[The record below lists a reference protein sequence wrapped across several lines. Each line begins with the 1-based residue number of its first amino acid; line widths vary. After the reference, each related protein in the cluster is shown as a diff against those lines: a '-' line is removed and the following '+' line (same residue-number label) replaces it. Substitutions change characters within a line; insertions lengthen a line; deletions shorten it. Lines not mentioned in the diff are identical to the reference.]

1 MKKAVDE
8 VVIRVDS
15 HPAQVAKIGDKVEFA
30 LDISGLPEKIVW
42 DFGDGNT
49 LEFP

>member
-15 HPAQVAKIGDKVEFA
+15 HPAQVAKNGDKVEFA